1 MATVI
6 FHNFSEMT
14 YLHSMQGRYCSS
26 PVNFLIEMQ
35 EFLNIDLMHLVL
47 DLVVQVLVN
56 DHTASASEIVSVH
69 LFLLLAFTAQG

>member
-1 MATVI
+1 
-6 FHNFSEMT
+6 
-14 YLHSMQGRYCSS
+14 
-26 PVNFLIEMQ
+26 MQ